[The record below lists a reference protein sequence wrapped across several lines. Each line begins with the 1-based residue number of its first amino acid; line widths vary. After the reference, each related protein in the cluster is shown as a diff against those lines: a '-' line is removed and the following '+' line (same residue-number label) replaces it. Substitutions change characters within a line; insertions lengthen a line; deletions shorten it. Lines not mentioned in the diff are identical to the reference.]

1 VRRRSA
7 DTEAMPSTYAVVWR
21 EGAGPVARGRLELLP
36 DTLEL
41 DGLADSAH
49 VRLDIGYDELRGVRV
64 GRSSAERLNG
74 HPTLVLDRVEAA
86 PIVIASVAL
95 QGVVAELAA
104 HLSCCLVA

>member
-1 VRRRSA
+1 MR
-7 DTEAMPSTYAVVWR
+7 STYAVVWR

-36 DTLEL
+36 GTLEL
-41 DGLADSAH
+41 DGLAGSAH
-49 VRLDIGYDELRGVRV
+49 VTLKIGYDELKAVRV

-74 HPTLVLDRVEAA
+74 HPSLLLDRVDAE

-104 HLSCCLVA
+104 RLSCCLAA